1 MVPQFDI
8 AAMEALVRTY
18 FDGCNEADIEKV
30 VACFSPNAVHY
41 FPPDMY
47 GGPFVG
53 ARAIA
58 ESWARAVDTLGSSW
72 SVDSFIGD
80 ASRGIA
86 VIEWT
91 HFKQFEGKLLR
102 GDEWYL
108 FDPATG
114 LISEIRAYYA
124 SPQARDL
131 DRLELGGFAYE
142 DRGYAMEHVIRH
154 SR

>member
-58 ESWARAVDTLGSSW
+58 ESWARAVDTLARAGALTPSSAMRAEGS
-72 SVDSFIGD
+72 
-80 ASRGIA
+80 R
-86 VIEWT
+86 
-91 HFKQFEGKLLR
+91 
-102 GDEWYL
+102 
-108 FDPATG
+108 
-114 LISEIRAYYA
+114 
-124 SPQARDL
+124 
-131 DRLELGGFAYE
+131 
-142 DRGYAMEHVIRH
+142 
-154 SR
+154 